1 MTPNDVKVVLYEV
14 LGGGVFLNTPAFAI
28 LICGSLLAVAV
39 AAGVGA
45 FFGKRGETA
54 AVKRDIATIKQNLAE
69 MTQATEKIKAE
80 ISGEE
85 WLKQRRWQIKWDCYS
100 KLAEDLGELAT
111 LLQEVRFILG
121 RGPVPGLDQA
131 AIDNKVT
138 LNQAAANAA
147 MERHRRYASIARIV
161 IPADART
168 FLSTFAEEWNRTIL
182 LEDQYRVA
190 HKAWVEVLDIAR
202 ADLLGEPREIQPATK
217 GITA

>member
-1 MTPNDVKVVLYEV
+1 MCSSDL
-14 LGGGVFLNTPAFAI
+14 PAFAI

-131 AIDNKVT
+131 AIDNKGHT
-138 LNQAAANAA
+138 QPSRR
-147 MERHRRYASIARIV
+147 ERRDGKASPLRFDRSHRYTR
-161 IPADART
+161 
-168 FLSTFAEEWNRTIL
+168 
-182 LEDQYRVA
+182 
-190 HKAWVEVLDIAR
+190 
-202 ADLLGEPREIQPATK
+202 
-217 GITA
+217 